1 MGSHLG
7 QLPAHY
13 GRHPGHVRHCAVSL
27 QIPHICEYIPHWLLL
42 TFTLIK
48 PESVHAETDL
58 CLCLAV
64 CSMAGPLGGLELI
77 HYLLLSGGWKP
88 VTGNVCV
95 FRLVVVCDAINKFDI
110 CSN

>member
-13 GRHPGHVRHCAVSL
+13 GRHPGHVWHRAVSL
-27 QIPHICEYIPHWLLL
+27 QIPHICEYIPHRLLF
-42 TFTLIK
+42 TFKLIK
-48 PESVHAETDL
+48 HESVHAETDL
-58 CLCLAV
+58 CFCLAV
-64 CSMAGPLGGLELI
+64 CSVAGPLGGLELI

-88 VTGNVCV
+88 VTGNVFV
-95 FRLVVVCDAINKFDI
+95 FRLVVVCDVVNKFDI